1 LRCVVAEILERDG
14 YRVRIKVEVPASQVE
29 QTYQAVLSSYASRV
43 KLPGFRP
50 GKVPA
55 KVVEAKVG
63 KESLLEEVK
72 EVLREETFPEAARE
86 LALLPVGVRLLEEQI
101 TFGGPYVYT
110 AEVENY
116 PEVRLPDWRSFKL
129 EVETPEVTEEVVNK
143 ALEELRSRYA
153 ELVAVEREVQP
164 TDHVFIETED
174 GERFPVQM
182 DKAQPH
188 VREALLGKR
197 AGDEVRV
204 PVKEGET
211 VVREVRT
218 KVLEVKALQLPE
230 LDDEFAK
237 TVGEDSL
244 ESLVNKVREGLR
256 AQFERESN
264 KARASQLLDKLA
276 ESIGVEIPPSMLLR
290 EERSLLEGLAE
301 DLREQNLDLGKHLAK
316 LEQEGK
322 LEEFKQNLRQS
333 AIKRLRRSLAVE
345 ALVEELKTELSQEE
359 FEDFLAGLA
368 RSYRTTPSR
377 LQDELGQDA
386 IARLRVQCLH
396 DKALSEAVRILLS

>member
-143 ALEELRSRYA
+143 ALEELRSR
-153 ELVAVEREVQP
+153 
-164 TDHVFIETED
+164 
-174 GERFPVQM
+174 FPVQM

-276 ESIGVEIPPSMLLR
+276 ESIGVDIPPSMLLR

>member
-1 LRCVVAEILERDG
+1 
-14 YRVRIKVEVPASQVE
+14 
-29 QTYQAVLSSYASRV
+29 
-43 KLPGFRP
+43 
-50 GKVPA
+50 
-55 KVVEAKVG
+55 
-63 KESLLEEVK
+63 
-72 EVLREETFPEAARE
+72 LREETFPEAARE

-174 GERFPVQM
+174 GGRFPVQM

-188 VREALLGKR
+188 VRDALLGKR

-218 KVLEVKALQLPE
+218 KVLLEVKALQLPE

-359 FEDFLAGLA
+359 FKDFLAGLA